1 MARDRGVLV
10 IFDLVSTLTDA
21 GPRYV
26 QAFLE
31 TTEKAGFGTPDADEV
46 MEMLGNKNL
55 SEITDAFA
63 GGMDAEKKKEFM
75 QECNQ
80 SCDALLARPGW
91 KEKLFPH
98 VREAI
103 ETMHLRGVTL
113 GIYTGTR
120 EDAME
125 AQLKYHRI
133 TGMFDTRYM
142 RGKDNARDA
151 GKKNPELKEEQLRA
165 IVEAFREDQKAKGNS
180 APAVIVIGDS
190 EADEK
195 AAEKLG
201 LFFVGF
207 AVNDKKRDA
216 LSKAGVKTFV
226 SDFGQVPDLI
236 DRLMRP
242 PANDPAPKPGMG
254 RQLKP

>member
-1 MARDRGVLV
+1 MAQDKGVLL

-26 QAFLE
+26 QAFLDA
-31 TTEKAGFGTPDADEV
+31 TEKAGFGRPDAEEV
-46 MEMLGNKNL
+46 MEMLGNRNL
-55 SEITDAFA
+55 TEITDHFA
-63 GGMDAEKKKEFM
+63 GGMDEGRKKEFM
-75 QECNQ
+75 QECNR

-91 KEKLFPH
+91 KERLFPN

-103 ETMHLRGVTL
+103 EAMHLRGVTL

-125 AQLKYHRI
+125 AQLGYHGI
-133 TGMFDTRYM
+133 KGMFDARYI

-151 GKKNPELKEEQLRA
+151 GKKNADLKAEQLQS
-165 IVEAFREDQKAKGNS
+165 IVAAFRAEQEQKGNKD
-180 APAVIVIGDS
+180 AAVIVIGDS

-207 AVNDKKRDA
+207 AVNEKKRAA
-216 LSKAGVKTFV
+216 LERAGVKTFV
-226 SDFGQVPDLI
+226 TDFGDVPDLV
-236 DRLMRP
+236 DRLIRP
-242 PANDPAPKPGMG
+242 PANDLTPRPGMG
-254 RQLKP
+254 QKFRP